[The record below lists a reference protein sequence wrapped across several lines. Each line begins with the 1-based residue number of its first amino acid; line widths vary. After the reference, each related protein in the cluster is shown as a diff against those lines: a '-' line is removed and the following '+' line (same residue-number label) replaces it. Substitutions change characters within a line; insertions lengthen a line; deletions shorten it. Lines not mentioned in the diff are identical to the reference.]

1 MTTPIK
7 TQCPHCQAIFNLPKA
22 QLNKMDSKARCG
34 YCEQFFLL
42 NEHIITPENDK
53 VDAKGLTQSA
63 DIAHNPI
70 TTQKPPAV
78 QKPADAITEPPA
90 LKPAAPATSSVTTI
104 KPVVKPLQPKKPLSN
119 KPTPDKKSPKTPIE
133 DIDDDML
140 IHDDM
145 EIEDTQ
151 DNALDYEA
159 LEDMDAWIS
168 QLDHTEIVNPAIEP
182 LATPN
187 PLDNNNKAP
196 ISENVWLESL
206 LAEEKGESTPYS
218 DAPKDDSSL
227 SKLLTNI
234 GIPAQDNPKK
244 AQAAATKKQQ
254 YTPSAPT
261 RTRPL
266 IATLLWTLGS
276 LALLLLLLVQYIFFN
291 INTLIKNPE
300 YKAQLQ
306 TICEMAGCTLP
317 SADIDAFTITDISHT
332 ASKVSDSATFSDIKA
347 VLVNQSPE
355 SQLFPNIKVSIY
367 EEETLIGEFIAMP
380 DQYLL
385 STQAQL
391 TAEYDKPVMFTLP
404 LPAKQISKVVMETLY

>member
-42 NEHIITPENDK
+42 NEHIITPENEQAN
-53 VDAKGLTQSA
+53 AKGLTPSA

-70 TTQKPPAV
+70 ATQKPPTV
-78 QKPADAITEPPA
+78 QKPADADIE
-90 LKPAAPATSSVTTI
+90 PAAPAKSSVTTI
-104 KPVVKPLQPKKPLSN
+104 KPVVKPPQPKKPLGN
-119 KPTPDKKSPKTPIE
+119 KPVPEKKSPKIPIE

-151 DNALDYEA
+151 ESALDYEA

-182 LATPN
+182 LASPS
-187 PLDNNNKAP
+187 PLDNNKAP
-196 ISENVWLESL
+196 ISENAWLESL

-227 SKLLTNI
+227 AKLLTDI
-234 GIPAQDNPKK
+234 GIPAQDSAKK
-244 AQAAATKKQQ
+244 AQATATKKQQ
-254 YTPSAPT
+254 HTPSAAT

-276 LALLLLLLVQYIFFN
+276 LVLILLLFVQYIFFN

-306 TICEMAGCTLP
+306 TICEMTGCRLP
-317 SADIDAFTITDISHT
+317 SADIDAFTITDISHS
-332 ASKVSDSATFSDIKA
+332 ASKVNDSATFSDIKA

-355 SQLFPNIKVSIY
+355 SQLLPNIKVSIY
-367 EEETLIGEFIAMP
+367 KEETLIGEFIAMP
-380 DQYLL
+380 ADYLL

-391 TAEYDKPVMFTLP
+391 AAEYDKPVMFTLP
-404 LPAKQISKVVMETLY
+404 LPAKQISNVVMETLY